1 MIKIPATRIRL
12 QDRWEGKIEQSVLT
26 MIKLRCLLD
35 IKVEKLRH
43 QADTSVVKSRALGQK

>member
-1 MIKIPATRIRL
+1 MIKIPATEIRL
-12 QDRWEGKIEQSVLT
+12 QNRWEGKIKQSVLT

-43 QADTSVVKSRALGQK
+43 QAHRFVVKSRALGQK